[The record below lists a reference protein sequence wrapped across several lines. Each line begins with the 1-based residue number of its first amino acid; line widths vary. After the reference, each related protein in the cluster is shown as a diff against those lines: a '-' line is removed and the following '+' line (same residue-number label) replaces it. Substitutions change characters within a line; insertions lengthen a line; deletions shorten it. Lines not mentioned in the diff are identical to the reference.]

1 MMDIIKKCI
10 MYRFYTYYKYI
21 IIIVIFYLFSL
32 KLQKWFSQEQWEIFK
47 QCAVINMKGR
57 QNEYWNAS
65 PLRPKSGSNTLTL
78 RFLFL
83 PFTRS

>member
-1 MMDIIKKCI
+1 MIDIITTCI

-32 KLQKWFSQEQWEIFK
+32 
-47 QCAVINMKGR
+47 INMNDG

-65 PLRPKSGSNTLTL
+65 PLRPKSGSNIAQLL
-78 RFLFL
+78 LHMRFLFL
-83 PFTRS
+83 PFTLS